1 MDQVLLMHFSRNF
14 LMSCVK
20 RKVLVFW
27 TWELGVFTK
36 FIMHT
41 KQWWK
46 NWNLTLIS
54 LLLAF
59 ILFSNFQ
66 LQDEKTTWEWKR
78 FELYYYQL
86 HTLVFS
92 MNYRSC
98 KHYLIN
104 SALPNKYK
112 ITVKIWQLFG
122 KSYWWML
129 FAIDPICY
137 KMYNKVQVTYILNFF
152 FYNVMQNVFDII
164 PKGVRIREDHSGSI
178 NSSNFSFW
186 NNRSSIT

>member
-1 MDQVLLMHFSRNF
+1 MKELKFDFDQFAADIHS
-14 LMSCVK
+14 
-20 RKVLVFW
+20 
-27 TWELGVFTK
+27 
-36 FIMHT
+36 
-41 KQWWK
+41 
-46 NWNLTLIS
+46 
-54 LLLAF
+54 
-59 ILFSNFQ
+59 SNFQ

-137 KMYNKVQVTYILNFF
+137 KMYNKVQVTYILIFF
-152 FYNVMQNVFDII
+152 FYNVIQNVFDII